1 METAAAEDLRESET
15 DDQEH
20 DDREDRPERT
30 GQTRPAASGA
40 LGPLTGEALAPVRV
54 RLLRPRVVAG
64 DVAEARRHALR
75 LRIPAAEAP
84 GADVSPAD
92 VPAPEIGVGT
102 LRTVIEIG
110 RPPAGALRPR
120 AAVLAAQPGRVP
132 TRTAIITPPE
142 ILHAPIVGTALPW
155 DGTPTHDAPHRRCP
169 GQRLRAPAADEGV
182 HGVADRPAR
191 RPSRPWAAGVL

>member
-1 METAAAEDLRESET
+1 LVRRDAVDSGILTPSADGASYRLAPERRATVVEVLANPADQAVQEREAEEHEDPPGAEAMETAAAEDLREGET

-30 GQTRPAASGA
+30 GQTRQAASGA

-110 RPPAGALRPR
+110 R
-120 AAVLAAQPGRVP
+120 
-132 TRTAIITPPE
+132 
-142 ILHAPIVGTALPW
+142 
-155 DGTPTHDAPHRRCP
+155 
-169 GQRLRAPAADEGV
+169 
-182 HGVADRPAR
+182 
-191 RPSRPWAAGVL
+191 